1 MLVQIN
7 LVVSVKICTRKT
19 GKEEKYER
27 KNSNIDSTST
37 ELKKYRKR
45 MSFGQKSG

>member
-7 LVVSVKICTRKT
+7 LFVSVKIYTRKT
-19 GKEEKYER
+19 GKEEKYEC

-45 MSFGQKSG
+45 MSFEKKSG